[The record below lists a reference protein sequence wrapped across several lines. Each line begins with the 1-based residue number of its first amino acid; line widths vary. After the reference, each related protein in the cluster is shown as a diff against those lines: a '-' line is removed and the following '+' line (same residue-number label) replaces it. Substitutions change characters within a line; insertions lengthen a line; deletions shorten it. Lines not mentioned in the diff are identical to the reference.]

1 MILTI
6 AFLFALVGNATI
18 AWIFAW
24 IALVLNIINILLG
37 VALKIS
43 AKVIDIDKMTD

>member
-6 AFLFALVGNATI
+6 AFLFALAGNATM

-24 IALVLNIINILLG
+24 IALALNIINILLS
-37 VALKIS
+37 VSLTVT
-43 AKVIDIDKMTD
+43 AKAIDKMTD

>member
-6 AFLFALVGNATI
+6 AFLFALVGNATM

-24 IALVLNIINILLG
+24 IALGLNVINILLS
-37 VALKIS
+37 VSLKIT
-43 AKVIDIDKMTD
+43 ANAIDKMND

>member
-6 AFLFALVGNATI
+6 AFLFALAGNATM

-24 IALVLNIINILLG
+24 IALALNIINILLG

-43 AKVIDIDKMTD
+43 AKVIDEMTD